1 MQSLI
6 TQTIPHHLPPVA
18 SMQVALFGT
27 SADPPTI
34 AHQEI
39 INWLGSQF
47 DRVAIWAAD
56 NPFKVHGASLFQRLQ
71 MLELLITELNPT
83 INQHIQV
90 YPNLSNRRTI
100 ETLNIAKQ
108 IWNDAEF
115 TLVIGAD
122 LIAQLPQWY
131 RAGELLTQVK
141 LLIVPRN
148 GNQIEQNQM
157 QTLID
162 LGTKISIAPITTPP
176 ISSTIIR
183 TATTTSIQGLTP
195 TIAKYIHQQ
204 KLYQQ

>member
-1 MQSLI
+1 MPSSIAQNI
-6 TQTIPHHLPPVA
+6 APHLPPIS
-18 SMQVALFGT
+18 SMQIALFGT

-56 NPFKVHGASLFQRLQ
+56 NPFKIHGASLSQRSQ
-71 MLELLITELNPT
+71 MLELLIAELNST
-83 INQHIQV
+83 IDRQIQV

-100 ETLNIAKQ
+100 ETLNIAQQ

-115 TLVIGAD
+115 TLVIGSD

-131 RAGELLTQVK
+131 QAAELLPQVK

-148 GNQIEQNQM
+148 GNQIEPNHI
-157 QTLID
+157 QTLIN

-183 TATTTSIQGLTP
+183 TSANKSIQGLTP
-195 TIAKYIHQQ
+195 AIAKYIQQQ
-204 KLYQQ
+204 KLYSQ